1 MPRMPLIQLEE
12 ATAVQEALLT
22 QVRNALGVVPNM
34 TKAMV
39 NSTAA
44 LKGYLA
50 LSRAVAGGA
59 LGANTRERMALALA
73 QTNEC
78 DYCLSAHTLMGP
90 AAGLSAEDIR
100 DARKA
105 SAVDAKTDALLKFA
119 VTAVE
124 TRGEFTTGQIE
135 DLRAVGVTDEEIAET
150 VAVIALNTM
159 TNFFN
164 KIAGTEIEFPV
175 VKASEL

>member
-1 MPRMPLIQLEE
+1 MTRMPLIQLED
-12 ATAVQEALLT
+12 ANPAQEALLT
-22 QVRNALGVVPNM
+22 QVKKGIGVVPNM

-39 NSTAA
+39 NSPAA

-50 LSRAVAGGA
+50 LSGAVAGGA
-59 LGANTRERMALALA
+59 LGANTRERLALALA

-78 DYCLSAHTLMGP
+78 DYCLSAHTLMAP
-90 AAGLSAEDIR
+90 AAGLDAEAIR

-105 SAVDAKTDALLKFA
+105 QASDAKTDAILKFA

-124 TRGEFTTGQIE
+124 TRGEFTTEQIN
-135 DLRAVGVTDEEIAET
+135 DLRSAGVTDGEIAEI

-164 KIAGTEIEFPV
+164 KIADTEIEFPV